1 MKKTACSL
9 LLALMSV
16 SGITAQNLIYF
27 DTPCSLK
34 GRQAWWEGH
43 PERFADGKKPISAGE
58 SPVNFDS
65 EWEQRSLPLGNG
77 SIGCNVM
84 GSVSVERYTLNE
96 KTLWRGGPG
105 TAKGPADYWN
115 ANKESAHLLP
125 EIRKAFADGDWDKAA
140 SLTAQ
145 NFNSTV
151 PYEAYGEPQFRFGS
165 YTTLGELTVET
176 GLAEGVQNYRRTL
189 SVDSAV
195 AEVKFEQDGIAY
207 VRRTFISYPAN
218 VMAVRFTASRPGSQ
232 NLRIAYTCNPL
243 SEGKF
248 EADGT
253 GGLLFVGQLDN
264 NGMRYAVR
272 LKALPEGG
280 TCVYADG
287 VLEVK
292 RADAVTILLTADT
305 DYKPNYNP
313 DFADAAAYVGT
324 DPLKTTAAWLRHA
337 TKKGFENLFAEHYA
351 DYAALFRRVEFNI
364 DAPAAASAALPTDR
378 RLAAYRN
385 GAPDHSLETLYYA
398 FGRYLL
404 IASSRPGNLPANL
417 QGIWH
422 NNVDGPWRVD
432 YHNNINL
439 QMNYWPALPTNL
451 TECAEPLTDFI
462 RLLEKPGRVTAKAYW
477 GARGWA
483 AGISSNIFG
492 FTAPLEGQD
501 MSWNYN
507 PMAASWLATHLWDYY
522 DYTRDKKFLRHTAYP
537 LMKGCALF
545 CEDFLWAKPDGT
557 LTAAPSTSPEHGP
570 IDEGTTFT
578 HAVVREIL
586 LRTIAAAHVL
596 GIDSEDAARWKAVL
610 DRLAPYQ
617 IGRYGQLL
625 EWSRDID
632 DPDDQHRH
640 VNHLFGLHPGHTISP
655 LTTPRLAEA
664 SRVVLNHRGDGATGW
679 SMGWKLN
686 QWARLH
692 DGDRSYKLFAN
703 LLKHGTADNLWDVHP
718 PFQID
723 GNFGGT
729 AGVTEMLLQSHAG
742 VLHLLPALP
751 AAWPSGSIS
760 GLRARG
766 NFEISIVWKNGKL
779 SEAIIESG
787 SGEACALRY
796 GAHTLTFPT
805 RRGKTYKVVFD
816 GTQIKAQN

>member
-9 LLALMSV
+9 LFALMSV

-125 EIRKAFADGDWDKAA
+125 EIRKAFTDGDWDKAA

-195 AEVKFEQDGIAY
+195 AEVKFEQDGITY

-248 EADGT
+248 EADANN
-253 GGLLFVGQLDN
+253 GLLFVGQLDN

-292 RADAVTILLTADT
+292 NADAVTILLTADT

-313 DFADAAAYVGT
+313 DFADATAYVGT
-324 DPLKTTAAWLRHA
+324 DPVSYTHLT
-337 TKKGFENLFAEHYA
+337 
-351 DYAALFRRVEFNI
+351 
-364 DAPAAASAALPTDR
+364 LPT
-378 RLAAYRN
+378 
-385 GAPDHSLETLYYA
+385 TC
-398 FGRYLL
+398 
-404 IASSRPGNLPANL
+404 
-417 QGIWH
+417 Q
-422 NNVDGPWRVD
+422 V
-432 YHNNINL
+432 
-439 QMNYWPALPTNL
+439 
-451 TECAEPLTDFI
+451 
-462 RLLEKPGRVTAKAYW
+462 
-477 GARGWA
+477 
-483 AGISSNIFG
+483 
-492 FTAPLEGQD
+492 
-501 MSWNYN
+501 
-507 PMAASWLATHLWDYY
+507 
-522 DYTRDKKFLRHTAYP
+522 
-537 LMKGCALF
+537 
-545 CEDFLWAKPDGT
+545 
-557 LTAAPSTSPEHGP
+557 
-570 IDEGTTFT
+570 
-578 HAVVREIL
+578 
-586 LRTIAAAHVL
+586 
-596 GIDSEDAARWKAVL
+596 
-610 DRLAPYQ
+610 
-617 IGRYGQLL
+617 
-625 EWSRDID
+625 
-632 DPDDQHRH
+632 
-640 VNHLFGLHPGHTISP
+640 
-655 LTTPRLAEA
+655 
-664 SRVVLNHRGDGATGW
+664 
-679 SMGWKLN
+679 
-686 QWARLH
+686 
-692 DGDRSYKLFAN
+692 
-703 LLKHGTADNLWDVHP
+703 
-718 PFQID
+718 
-723 GNFGGT
+723 
-729 AGVTEMLLQSHAG
+729 
-742 VLHLLPALP
+742 
-751 AAWPSGSIS
+751 
-760 GLRARG
+760 
-766 NFEISIVWKNGKL
+766 
-779 SEAIIESG
+779 
-787 SGEACALRY
+787 
-796 GAHTLTFPT
+796 
-805 RRGKTYKVVFD
+805 
-816 GTQIKAQN
+816 